1 MTFALSSPRALGLQ
15 LCGRHCAAHLSERC
29 LARYARCEPPR
40 TSTHWPLDTATN
52 ANNRYIEV
60 KATTTIDKHLF
71 EMSYAEWRFAQVGT
85 TVSNQMAIPA
95 VWPSDPRQCAGCPP
109 LRASWVSPLPAMDA
123 SQGYTPRSIFVGT
136 LQVAADERRQLS
148 CVSCLPSRL

>member
-29 LARYARCEPPR
+29 LARYARCQPPR

-85 TVSNQMAIPA
+85 TVSNQIGYTRSVALR
-95 VWPSDPRQCAGCPP
+95 PSPAGCPP